1 MLQHWFVAG
10 PILGYAIIIRLT
22 KTQYCMHTEQC
33 LQLVNGGSD
42 GTYKVAAADT
52 QFTGYS

>member
-1 MLQHWFVAG
+1 
-10 PILGYAIIIRLT
+10 
-22 KTQYCMHTEQC
+22 MHTEQC

-52 QFTGYS
+52 QLIGYS

>member
-1 MLQHWFVAG
+1 
-10 PILGYAIIIRLT
+10 
-22 KTQYCMHTEQC
+22 MHTEQC

-52 QFTGYS
+52 QLIGYSWKHFGTYYKPKRGPAWESNHVYG